1 MLNELESVLAIQRPV
16 SLISVRLYSALWVEE
31 FSLFN
36 LFDFSNQGFSLS
48 LCVDQAILELRDL
61 PTRIKDVA
69 EVIILL
75 LKKNGRRNDSRQ
87 RPS

>member
-36 LFDFSNQGFSLS
+36 LFDF
-48 LCVDQAILELRDL
+48 
-61 PTRIKDVA
+61 
-69 EVIILL
+69 
-75 LKKNGRRNDSRQ
+75 
-87 RPS
+87 

>member
-1 MLNELESVLAIQRPV
+1 MLNELESMLAIQRPV

-48 LCVDQAILELRDL
+48 LCVWTKLSLNSE
-61 PTRIKDVA
+61 TC
-69 EVIILL
+69 LL
-75 LKKNGRRNDSRQ
+75 GLKM
-87 RPS
+87 